1 MTTTSGQAPMRKG
14 KEPPMPADTL
24 RTRAP
29 VESAAG
35 SRYTPYHSRYIQREG
50 EKRPIRNCMA
60 WVWPERVS

>member
-14 KEPPMPADTL
+14 KDPPMPADTL

-35 SRYTPYHSRYIQREG
+35 SRYYIQREG
-50 EKRPIRNCMA
+50 EKRPMRNCMA